1 MWWLINNKKLWQYP
15 AVTVVNLPYP
25 LIYTYDE
32 MDSLPPPPHP
42 FYIIAFR

>member
-15 AVTVVNLPYP
+15 AATVVNLPHP

-32 MDSLPPPPHP
+32 MEFPPPPNP

>member
-15 AVTVVNLPYP
+15 AATVVNLPHP
-25 LIYTYDE
+25 LIYIYDE
-32 MDSLPPPPHP
+32 MEFPPPPNP